1 MIIGHSPAVR
11 VSEKANV
18 VLKMDKQNGQ
28 IYKYISNEIITP
40 LGIKVEELYC
50 TNLIKWNTS
59 KLPEDLNKQNKEI
72 PYIPVIHIP
81 KYSKVKSRYFPKQT
95 ERLKKIRDDYFN

>member
-50 TNLIKWNTS
+50 TNLIK
-59 KLPEDLNKQNKEI
+59 
-72 PYIPVIHIP
+72 
-81 KYSKVKSRYFPKQT
+81 
-95 ERLKKIRDDYFN
+95 